1 MKIKVSND
9 SKEDHS
15 KMVMEIKV
23 SNDSKEDNSKIVK
36 SVVYRKLIRLMTI
49 LGGVI
54 GFLYVFL
61 RLYNVEDV
69 SQWIQDKGIV
79 SVIFVNCGL
88 LIAGFTII
96 TALKPGNPIP
106 WHWITL
112 MTLAALTTIFIHLLP
127 AVLILIAGTYELA
140 KEL

>member
-1 MKIKVSND
+1 
-9 SKEDHS
+9 
-15 KMVMEIKV
+15 MERSDI
-23 SNDSKEDNSKIVK
+23 
-36 SVVYRKLIRLMTI
+36 YRKVMRILTI
-49 LGGVI
+49 FGGVI

-79 SVIFVNCGL
+79 SVIFANCGL

-96 TALKPGNPIP
+96 TALKPDNPIP

-127 AVLILIAGTYELA
+127 AVLIFIAGTYELA

>member
-9 SKEDHS
+9 SKDGNS

-23 SNDSKEDNSKIVK
+23 SNDGKDGNSNMIK
-36 SVVYRKLIRLMTI
+36 SEIYRKIIRLMTI

-61 RLYNVEDV
+61 RLYNIEDV

-88 LIAGFTII
+88 LIAGFTIV

-106 WHWITL
+106 WHWISL
-112 MTLAALTTIFIHLLP
+112 MTLATLTTIFIHLLP
-127 AVLILIAGTYELA
+127 AILIFIASILELA

>member
-9 SKEDHS
+9 NKDGNS

-23 SNDSKEDNSKIVK
+23 SNDGKEGNSNMIK
-36 SVVYRKLIRLMTI
+36 SDIYRKIIRLMTI

-54 GFLYVFL
+54 GFLYVFMK
-61 RLYNVEDV
+61 LYNVEDV

-79 SVIFVNCGL
+79 SVLYANCGL
-88 LIAGFTII
+88 LVASFTIV

-112 MTLAALTTIFIHLLP
+112 VILAALTTIFIHLLP
-127 AVLILIAGTYELA
+127 AILILIAGTYELA

>member
-9 SKEDHS
+9 SKDGNS

-23 SNDSKEDNSKIVK
+23 SNDGKDGNSNMIK
-36 SVVYRKLIRLMTI
+36 SEIYRKLIRLMTI

-69 SQWIQDKGIV
+69 SQWIQDKGII

-96 TALKPGNPIP
+96 TALKPDNPIP

-112 MTLAALTTIFIHLLP
+112 MILAALTTIFIHLLP
-127 AVLILIAGTYELA
+127 AVLIFIAGTYELA

>member
-1 MKIKVSND
+1 MIKIIVRND
-9 SKEDHS
+9 NKDGNS
-15 KMVMEIKV
+15 KMV
-23 SNDSKEDNSKIVK
+23 K
-36 SVVYRKLIRLMTI
+36 SVIYRKLIRLMTI

-61 RLYNVEDV
+61 RLYNVADV

-79 SVIFVNCGL
+79 SVIFANCGL
-88 LIAGFTII
+88 LIAGFTIL

-127 AVLILIAGTYELA
+127 AILIFIAGTYELA

>member
-1 MKIKVSND
+1 
-9 SKEDHS
+9 
-15 KMVMEIKV
+15 MERSDI
-23 SNDSKEDNSKIVK
+23 
-36 SVVYRKLIRLMTI
+36 YRKVMRILTI
-49 LGGVI
+49 FGGVI

-79 SVIFVNCGL
+79 SVIFTNCGL
-88 LIAGFTII
+88 LIASFTII

-112 MTLAALTTIFIHLLP
+112 IILAALTTIFIHLLP
-127 AVLILIAGTYELA
+127 AILIFIAGILELA

>member
-9 SKEDHS
+9 SKDGNS
-15 KMVMEIKV
+15 KMVLEIKV
-23 SNDSKEDNSKIVK
+23 SND
-36 SVVYRKLIRLMTI
+36 RI
-49 LGGVI
+49 LGGII
-54 GFLYVFL
+54 GFLYVFF

-79 SVIFVNCGL
+79 SVIFINCGL
-88 LIAGFTII
+88 LIASFTIV
-96 TALKPGNPIP
+96 TALKPDNPIP

-127 AVLILIAGTYELA
+127 AVLIFIAGTYELA

>member
-9 SKEDHS
+9 SKDGNS
-15 KMVMEIKV
+15 KMVLEIKV
-23 SNDSKEDNSKIVK
+23 SNDSKEDIGKMIK
-36 SVVYRKLIRLMTI
+36 SVIFRKLIRLMTI
-49 LGGVI
+49 FGGVI

-79 SVIFVNCGL
+79 SVIFINCGL

-96 TALKPGNPIP
+96 TALKPDNPIP

-112 MTLAALTTIFIHLLP
+112 MTLAALTTIFIHVLP
-127 AVLILIAGTYELA
+127 AILIFIASILELA

>member
-1 MKIKVSND
+1 
-9 SKEDHS
+9 
-15 KMVMEIKV
+15 MERSDI
-23 SNDSKEDNSKIVK
+23 
-36 SVVYRKLIRLMTI
+36 YRKVMRILTI
-49 LGGVI
+49 FGGVI

-112 MTLAALTTIFIHLLP
+112 MTLATLTTIFIHLLP
-127 AVLILIAGTYELA
+127 AILIFIASILELA

>member
-1 MKIKVSND
+1 MKIKISND
-9 SKEDHS
+9 NKEGNS

-23 SNDSKEDNSKIVK
+23 SNGSKEDNSKMIK
-36 SVVYRKLIRLMTI
+36 SEIYRKIIRLMTI
-49 LGGVI
+49 FGGVI

-79 SVIFVNCGL
+79 SVIYANCGL
-88 LIAGFTII
+88 LIAGFTIV

-112 MTLAALTTIFIHLLP
+112 IVLAALTTLFIHLLP
-127 AVLILIAGTYELA
+127 AILIFIAGTYELA

>member
-1 MKIKVSND
+1 
-9 SKEDHS
+9 
-15 KMVMEIKV
+15 MERSDI
-23 SNDSKEDNSKIVK
+23 
-36 SVVYRKLIRLMTI
+36 YRKVMRILTI
-49 LGGVI
+49 FGGVI

-96 TALKPGNPIP
+96 TALKPNNPIP
-106 WHWITL
+106 WHWMTL

-127 AVLILIAGTYELA
+127 AVLIFIASILELA